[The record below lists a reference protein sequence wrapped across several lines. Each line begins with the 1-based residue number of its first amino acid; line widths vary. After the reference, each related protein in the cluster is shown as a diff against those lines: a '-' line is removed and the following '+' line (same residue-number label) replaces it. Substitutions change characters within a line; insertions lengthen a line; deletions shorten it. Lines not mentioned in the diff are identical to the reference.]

1 MRNSTFLAIVSL
13 TCFLFTDSMGA
24 QEKQPEQ
31 GSISPNAEKYTLM
44 EQFEPELVL
53 SVAERVRL
61 KKERKAVIKRRRG
74 ILNTLDISEKR
85 RQRLIKAL
93 LKNPFSNKLN
103 RAVAEI
109 EFVEDEIE
117 N

>member
-1 MRNSTFLAIVSL
+1 MSKITFLTFGSL
-13 TCFLFTDSMGA
+13 VCFLFTNSMGA
-24 QEKQPEQ
+24 QDKRPEQ
-31 GSISPNAEKYTLM
+31 GSISPSVEKHTLM

-74 ILNTLDISEKR
+74 ILDTLDISEKR
-85 RQRLIKAL
+85 RQRLLKAL